1 VTVRVPH
8 FDHAAHY
15 ARDKAAI
22 DEAIQRVLAAGTPIM
37 GPSVW
42 EFERAFAAYCD
53 SDYAVGVMSGTAALQ
68 LALATLDLQP
78 GDEVITVAN
87 SDIPTSHAITHAGAT
102 VVWVDIDPHTYN
114 LDPDAFAHAITP
126 RTRAVLPVH
135 LYGVPAQMDRIG
147 QIAETHGLAVVE
159 DAAIATGAI
168 FHGQKVGSL
177 GTLAAFSTAP
187 GKLLGGICS
196 GGMITTSAPELH
208 AKLQTLRY
216 YGRER
221 SAYPHDGVPWPSGS
235 SEIGYNERLNT
246 IDAAVLLIRLA
257 YLDDDLAT
265 RSANAA
271 LYRRR
276 FQGTAIRCQAVPA
289 GAVPAWRVFTV
300 RIPNRDRVYAALREQ
315 GYEVTLPYLP
325 ANHLEKCYAHL
336 GVGRG
341 ELPETEAFCDELLA
355 LPCHQYLS
363 EEIVEELADKVV
375 GLIQRE

>member
-1 VTVRVPH
+1 MSVRVPH

-15 ARDKAAI
+15 SRDKAAI
-22 DEAIQRVLAAGTPIM
+22 DEAIQRVLESGTPIM
-37 GPSVW
+37 GPAVQ

-68 LALATLDLQP
+68 LSLAALDLQP
-78 GDEVITVAN
+78 GDEVVTVAN
-87 SDIPTSHAITHAGAT
+87 SDIPTSHVITHAGAT
-102 VVWVDIDPHTYN
+102 IIWADIDPATYN
-114 LDPDAFAHAITP
+114 LDPDAFKRAITP

-147 QIAETHGLAVVE
+147 EIAEEHGIAVVE
-159 DAAIATGAI
+159 DAAIATGAT
-168 FHGQKVGSL
+168 FEGQKVGSL
-177 GTLAAFSTAP
+177 GTLGAFSTAP
-187 GKLLGGICS
+187 GKILGGICS
-196 GGMITTSAPELH
+196 GGVVTTSDTELH
-208 AKLQTLRY
+208 DKLQSLRY

-221 SAYPHDGVPWPSGS
+221 SAYPQGGVPWPTGS

-271 LYRRR
+271 QYRRR
-276 FQGTAIRCQAVPA
+276 FKGTGIRCQAVPA
-289 GAVPAWRVFTV
+289 GAMPAWRVFTV
-300 RIPNRDRVYAALREQ
+300 RVPDRDRVYAELRSL

-355 LPCHQYLS
+355 LPCHQYLA
-363 EEIVEELADKVV
+363 EESVEELAGAVL
-375 GLIQRE
+375 GLV

>member
-1 VTVRVPH
+1 MSVRVPH

-15 ARDKAAI
+15 SRDKVDI

-37 GPSVW
+37 GPAVQ

-53 SDYAVGVMSGTAALQ
+53 SEYAVGVMSGTAALQ
-68 LALATLDLQP
+68 LALAALDLQP
-78 GDEVITVAN
+78 GDEVVTVAN
-87 SDIPTSHAITHAGAT
+87 SDIPTSHVITHAGAT
-102 VVWVDIDPHTYN
+102 IVWADIDPDTYN
-114 LDPDAFAHAITP
+114 LDPDAFARAITP

-147 QIAETHGLAVVE
+147 QLAEEHGIAVVE
-159 DAAIATGAI
+159 DAAIATGAT
-168 FHGQKVGSL
+168 FDGQKVGSL
-177 GTLAAFSTAP
+177 GTLGAFSTAP
-187 GKLLGGICS
+187 GKILGGICS
-196 GGMITTSAPELH
+196 GGVVTTSDSALH
-208 AKLQTLRY
+208 DKLQSLRY

-221 SAYPHDGVPWPSGS
+221 SPYPQEGVPWPTGS

-265 RSANAA
+265 RSANAV

-276 FQGTAIRCQAVPA
+276 FEGTGIRCQAVPA

-300 RIPNRDRVYAALREQ
+300 RVPDRDRVYAELRSL

-341 ELPETEAFCDELLA
+341 ALPETEAFCDELLA

-363 EEIVEELADKVV
+363 EESVAELAEAVV
-375 GLIQRE
+375 GLV